1 MNIVLLTHTPEPEKI
16 VAAAAKLCY
25 SQKADIQSLM
35 DNLDS
40 DKVNQFIHK
49 LMSMHHESPLEHVS
63 FTFAVEGVSRSL
75 LAQITRH
82 RIASFSVRSQ
92 RYCSEG
98 NFEAVIPDA
107 FAEDPEKRAVFRS
120 AVADAKHAYNKLQ
133 ENGAKNEDAR
143 SVLPNAC
150 TTRFIVTM
158 NLRELLHFFNLR
170 CCVRAQAE
178 IRELA
183 NHMLILCKEISP
195 VLFEHAG
202 AHCEALGYCPEGKM
216 SCGRAPTIEKLLES
230 YHAVN
235 GAHMSS

>member
-1 MNIVLLTHTPEPEKI
+1 MNVILLTHTPEPEKI

-25 SQKADIQSLM
+25 SQKADIQTLM
-35 DNLDS
+35 DGLDIET
-40 DKVNQFIHK
+40 VNKFIDK
-49 LMSMHHESPLEHVS
+49 LMTMHHESPLEHVS
-63 FTFAVEGVSRSL
+63 FTFAIEGVSRAL

-92 RYCSEG
+92 RYCSEED
-98 NFEAVIPDA
+98 FDSIIPDPVYQ
-107 FAEDPEKRAVFRS
+107 DPKKRAVFHS
-120 AVADAKHAYNKLQ
+120 AMADVKIAYNELQ
-133 ENGAKNEDAR
+133 DLGSKNEDAR

-150 TTRFIVTM
+150 ATRMIVTM

-183 NHMLILCKEISP
+183 NRMLILCEEVSP
-195 VLFEHAG
+195 VLFTHAG

-216 SCGRAPTIEKLLES
+216 SCGRAPTLEKLLDS
-230 YHAVN
+230 YHTMN
-235 GAHMSS
+235 GAHMS

>member
-1 MNIVLLTHTPEPEKI
+1 MNVILLTHTPEPEKI

-25 SQKADIQSLM
+25 SQKVDIQTLM
-35 DNLDS
+35 DGLDTEAMN
-40 DKVNQFIHK
+40 KFIEK
-49 LMSMHHESPLEHVS
+49 LMAMHHESPLEHVS
-63 FTFAVEGVSRSL
+63 FTFAIEGVSRAL

-92 RYCSEG
+92 RYCSEED
-98 NFEAVIPDA
+98 FDSIIPDPVYQ
-107 FAEDPEKRAVFRS
+107 DPKKRAVFRS
-120 AVADAKHAYNKLQ
+120 AMADVKIAYNELQ
-133 ENGAKNEDAR
+133 DLGSKNEDAR

-150 TTRFIVTM
+150 ATRMIVTM

-183 NHMLILCKEISP
+183 NRMLILCKEVSP
-195 VLFEHAG
+195 VLFTHAG

-216 SCGRAPTIEKLLES
+216 SCGKAPTLEKLLDS
-230 YHAVN
+230 YHMMN
-235 GAHMSS
+235 GAHMS

>member
-1 MNIVLLTHTPEPEKI
+1 MNVILLTHTPEPEKI

-25 SQKADIQSLM
+25 SQKADIKTLM
-35 DNLDS
+35 DGLDTET
-40 DKVNQFIHK
+40 VNKFIKK
-49 LMSMHHESPLEHVS
+49 LMAMHHESPLEHVS
-63 FTFAVEGVSRSL
+63 FTFAIEGVSRAL

-92 RYCSEG
+92 RYCSEED
-98 NFEAVIPDA
+98 FDSIMPDPVYQ
-107 FAEDPEKRAVFRS
+107 DPKKRAVFRS
-120 AVADAKHAYNKLQ
+120 AMADVKIAYNELQ
-133 ENGAKNEDAR
+133 DLGSKNEDAR

-150 TTRFIVTM
+150 ATRMIVTM

-183 NHMLILCKEISP
+183 NRMLILCKEVSP
-195 VLFEHAG
+195 VLFMHAG

-216 SCGRAPTIEKLLES
+216 SCGRAPTLEKLLDS
-230 YHAVN
+230 YHTIN
-235 GAHMSS
+235 GAHMS

>member
-1 MNIVLLTHTPEPEKI
+1 MNVILLTHTPEPEKI

-25 SQKADIQSLM
+25 SQKADIQTLM
-35 DNLDS
+35 DGLDTEATN
-40 DKVNQFIHK
+40 KFIDK
-49 LMSMHHESPLEHVS
+49 LMTMHHESPLEHVS
-63 FTFAVEGVSRSL
+63 FTFAIEGVSRAL

-92 RYCSEG
+92 RYCSEED
-98 NFEAVIPDA
+98 FDSIIPDPVYQ
-107 FAEDPEKRAVFRS
+107 DPKKRAVFRS
-120 AVADAKHAYNKLQ
+120 AMADIKIAYNELQ
-133 ENGAKNEDAR
+133 DLGSKNEDAR

-150 TTRFIVTM
+150 ATRMIITM

-183 NHMLILCKEISP
+183 NRMLILCEEVSP
-195 VLFEHAG
+195 ILFTHAG

-216 SCGRAPTIEKLLES
+216 SCGRAPTLEKLLDS
-230 YHAVN
+230 YHTMN
-235 GAHMSS
+235 GAHMS

>member
-1 MNIVLLTHTPEPEKI
+1 MNVILLTHTPEPEKI

-25 SQKADIQSLM
+25 SQKVDIQTLM
-35 DNLDS
+35 DGLDTEAMN
-40 DKVNQFIHK
+40 KFIEK
-49 LMSMHHESPLEHVS
+49 LMAMHHESPLEHVS
-63 FTFAVEGVSRSL
+63 FTFAIEGVSRAL

-92 RYCSEG
+92 RYCSEED
-98 NFEAVIPDA
+98 FDSIMPDPVYQ
-107 FAEDPEKRAVFRS
+107 DPKKRAVFRS
-120 AVADAKHAYNKLQ
+120 AMADVKIAYNELQ
-133 ENGAKNEDAR
+133 DLGSKNEDAR

-150 TTRFIVTM
+150 ATRMIVTM

-183 NHMLILCKEISP
+183 NRMLILCEEVSP
-195 VLFEHAG
+195 VLFTHAG

-216 SCGRAPTIEKLLES
+216 SCGRAPTLEKLLDS
-230 YHAVN
+230 YHTMN
-235 GAHMSS
+235 GAHMS